1 MLRPIEI
8 ENIDEMRQRE
18 GIDDI
23 ELHEGIGRLQ
33 VGDHVRLTYLCGASL
48 RETLK
53 VRITRIRAGQ
63 FRGRLVGPVARPKL
77 LGLRPDSLVT
87 FTAGQIH
94 SIAQPHTAAARGK
107 SKSRD

>member
-1 MLRPIEI
+1 MLRSIEI
-8 ENIDEMRQRE
+8 ENIDELRQRE

-33 VGDHVRLTYLCGASL
+33 VGDHVRLTFLCGASL

-77 LGLRPDSLVT
+77 LGLRPDTLVT
-87 FTAGQIH
+87 FTAGHIH
-94 SIAQPHTAAARGK
+94 SIAQPHPAAARSK
-107 SKSRD
+107 SKS